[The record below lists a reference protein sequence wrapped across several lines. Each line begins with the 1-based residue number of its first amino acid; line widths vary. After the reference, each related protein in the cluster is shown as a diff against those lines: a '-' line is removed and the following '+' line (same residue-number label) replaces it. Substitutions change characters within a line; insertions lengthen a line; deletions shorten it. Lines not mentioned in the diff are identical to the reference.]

1 MCQELI
7 QSAKAFIGAFIEQA
21 MLGGKISPPSGI
33 FLMKNWLSYKDAI
46 SIEESIPQKDER
58 RVLPADAQLDLRKW
72 RIEQEAKEKLPQLGI
87 NPDDGEEEN
96 EF

>member
-1 MCQELI
+1 MYEVKFVTSHEVI
-7 QSAKAFIGAFIEQA
+7 
-21 MLGGKISPPSGI
+21 
-33 FLMKNWLSYKDAI
+33 NT
-46 SIEESIPQKDER
+46 IPKKDER

-87 NPDDGEEEN
+87 NSDDGEGEN